1 MNLRA
6 QVIALRVFFSK
17 ETILHRLHSG
27 KKLLTWQFWW
37 DGMKKHRRKI
47 FFFIGLFF
55 VILLAIP
62 IVTYAYFAGDLK
74 DKNSFTKHNNTGLTL
89 LDDQGKPFFT
99 FYHAKQVTYVS
110 LSQIPTS
117 IQNAAI
123 AAEDRDFYT
132 NPGFSFNGI
141 ARAFLTNFFA
151 GRIVQGGS
159 TISQELVKNALLN
172 SNRNILRKYQEL
184 VLATELNRRFTKQ
197 DILEMYL
204 NSVYFG
210 EGTFGVEN
218 AAQTYFGEHAKDLT
232 LAQSALLIGILPA
245 PSAYSPLS
253 NNPQIAKNKQHQVLS
268 DMVAEKLITQQQEDQ
283 ALAEKLVYQ
292 PLEQDQNQ
300 NVLAPHFAIYVK
312 DQLIQKY
319 GEERI
324 INDGF
329 QVKTT
334 LNSKWQ
340 AYAEQVVKNQVFY
353 LQRNKASNGAVVVI
367 DPTNGAIKVMVGSH
381 DWNDQQNGKI
391 NMSTHPRQPGSSF
404 KPFIY
409 ADAIEQHLIT
419 PATLLK
425 DNPIAYGDYKPLDYD
440 RRFRG
445 DVTVRRALANSLNI
459 PAVQVMNMLGVPEG
473 LTIAKKFGITS
484 LSSDA
489 SKYGLSL
496 VLGSGEVSLLEMTD
510 GYAAFAD
517 QGIYHTPYAVIDI
530 KDKYGN
536 DVSDNPQNFFTQFL
550 NLFNISAIIPSQ
562 NQREERI
569 VIGEDTAFL
578 ISSIL
583 SDNNARAEEFGNA
596 LTIFRPAAVKTGTTN
611 DFKDALTIG
620 YTPGL
625 VVGVWVGNN
634 DNTPMDNIAG
644 SLGAAP
650 IWRLL
655 MQNFLAGTPLQPFI
669 KPASVVKVFPC
680 TSPSPS
686 NAPTGTP
693 IASMS
698 GAEYF
703 IEGTE
708 PPACPTPTTNPTTS
722 PTTSPATSPT
732 PSPTNPPAATPTD
745 TPTPTQPAAPTPT
758 LTNILP
764 TLPLTPTPTP

>member
-6 QVIALRVFFSK
+6 RFNKLKSFFTK
-17 ETILHRLHSG
+17 ENL
-27 KKLLTWQFWW
+27 KPLLSIKFWW
-37 DGMKKHRRKI
+37 RQIKI
-47 FFFIGLFF
+47 HKRQLLFLFGVFIF
-55 VILLAIP
+55 VLLAIP
-62 IVTYAYFAGDLK
+62 IITYAYFAGDLK
-74 DKNSFTKHNNTGLTL
+74 DKNSFTNHNNTGVTL

-99 FYHAKQVTYVS
+99 FYHAKQVSYVQI
-110 LSQIPTS
+110 SQIPAS

-141 ARAFLTNFFA
+141 VRAFLTNFFA

-172 SNRNILRKYQEL
+172 SNRNILRKFQEL
-184 VLATELNRRFTKQ
+184 VLATELNRRFSKQ

-210 EGTFGVEN
+210 EGAFGVEN
-218 AAQTYFGEHAKDLT
+218 AAKTYFGIHAKDMT
-232 LAQSALLIGILPA
+232 LAQSALLVGILPA

-253 NNPQIAKNKQHQVLS
+253 NNPQIGKDKQQQVLS
-268 DMVAEKLITQQQEDQ
+268 EMVAEKMITQQQEDQ
-283 ALAEKLVYQ
+283 AISEKLVYQ
-292 PLEQDQNQ
+292 PLEQNQ

-312 DQLIQKY
+312 DLLVQKY

-329 QVKTT
+329 QVTTT

-340 AYAEQVVKNQVFY
+340 TYAEQVVKNQVLY
-353 LQRNKASNGAVVVI
+353 LQRNKATNGAVIVI
-367 DPTNGAIKVMVGSH
+367 DPTSGAIKVMVGSH
-381 DWNDQQNGKI
+381 DWNDEKNGKI
-391 NMSTHPRQPGSSF
+391 NMSLHPRQPGSSF

-409 ADAIEQHLIT
+409 ADALEQHLIT
-419 PATLLK
+419 SATLLK

-440 RRFRG
+440 KRFRG
-445 DVTVRRALANSLNI
+445 DVTVRRALSNSLNI
-459 PAVQVMNMLGVPEG
+459 PAVQVLNMLGVPEG
-473 LTIAKKFGITS
+473 LTIAQKFGIDS
-484 LSSDA
+484 LGTDA

-496 VLGSGEVSLLEMTD
+496 VLGSGEVSLLEMTN
-510 GYAAFAD
+510 GYAVFAD
-517 QGIYHTPYAVIDI
+517 QGIYHTPYAVTAI

-536 DVSDNPQNFFTQFL
+536 TVTDNPQNIFSQFL
-550 NLFNISAIIPSQ
+550 SLFNFTNIIAPQ
-562 NQREERI
+562 TQHQERI
-569 VIGEDTAFL
+569 VIGEDTAYL

-625 VVGVWVGNN
+625 VIGVWVGNN
-634 DNTPMDNIAG
+634 DNNPMDNIAG

-655 MQNFLAGTPLQPFI
+655 MENFLTGTPLQPFI
-669 KPASVVKVFPC
+669 QPASIVKMLPC
-680 TSPSPS
+680 SSPVQ
-686 NAPTGTP
+686 TP
-693 IASMS
+693 GPNNTMTASLS
-698 GAEYF
+698 AIEYF
-703 IEGTE
+703 IRGTE
-708 PPACPTPTTNPTTS
+708 PPACPTPTITPTNS
-722 PTTSPATSPT
+722 PSETPT
-732 PSPTNPPAATPTD
+732 PSPTNAPSATPAPTD
-745 TPTPTQPAAPTPT
+745 SPTPTEAPTPT
-758 LTNILP
+758 PIVIIP
-764 TLPLTPTPTP
+764 TTLITPIPTP